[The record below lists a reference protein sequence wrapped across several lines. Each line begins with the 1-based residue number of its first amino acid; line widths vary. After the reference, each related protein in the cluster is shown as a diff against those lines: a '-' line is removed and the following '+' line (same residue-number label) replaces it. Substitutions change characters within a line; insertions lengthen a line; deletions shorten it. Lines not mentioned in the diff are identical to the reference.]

1 MAKEAKKK
9 FKLVGRAIIGGVR
22 HAIGDLVV
30 LTETESQKTAYKN
43 KLQYI
48 EDVKATRKPRKK
60 KEEVKEEVDGE

>member
-1 MAKEAKKK
+1 MAKEAKKR

-22 HAIGDLVV
+22 HAIGDLVI
-30 LTETESQKTAYKN
+30 LTDTESQKAIYKN

-48 EDVKATRKPRKK
+48 EDVKVTRKTRKK